1 MTTFKL
7 SRLLCVG
14 ALACACAASPK
25 PRPETAARVSDTAPD
40 KAAAMRAASGD
51 LRLQES
57 EDRFAI
63 EAARERKRRVD
74 QEKTQAAENRP
85 GALGPVDVRQPPA
98 APTPA
103 PPAPP
108 TP

>member
-1 MTTFKL
+1 MTTFEL

-40 KAAAMRAASGD
+40 RAAALRAASGD

-74 QEKTQAAENRP
+74 EEKTQAADNRP
-85 GALGPVDVRQPPA
+85 NALGPVDARQTPA
-98 APTPA
+98 VPTPT
-103 PPAPP
+103 PP